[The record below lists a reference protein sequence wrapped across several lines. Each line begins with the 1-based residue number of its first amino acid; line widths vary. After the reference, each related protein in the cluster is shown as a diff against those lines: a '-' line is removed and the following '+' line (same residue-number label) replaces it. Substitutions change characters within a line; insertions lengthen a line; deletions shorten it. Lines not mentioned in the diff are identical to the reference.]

1 MEEEDAHRFDG
12 CNIVLHDLLATYT
25 HDLNPLLL
33 LLIQQ
38 RSGSVNVHELRTR
51 SPAVTAG
58 RVVGHCVQALLALAL
73 YHHAVEVSLHVA
85 DGAGQLLREDVRA
98 KTR

>member
-12 CNIVLHDLLATYT
+12 RNIVLHNLLATYT
-25 HDLNPLLL
+25 HDLNSLLL

-38 RSGSVNVHELRTR
+38 RSGSVNVRKLQTR

-58 RVVGHCVQALLALAL
+58 RVVDHCVQPLLALAF
-73 YHHAVEVSLHVA
+73 HHYAVKVSLHVT
-85 DGAGQLLREDVRA
+85 DGAGQLLRGNVREQ
-98 KTR
+98 TW